1 MPQEKEA
8 PRWVDDRLT
17 PDQLAHLRGRLD
29 EPSPVALR
37 VPVWV
42 KPSTGEPVLSHFE
55 VYLERDDGLARGDDH
70 FIRDYITVTG
80 VHATLPRGYRC
91 IVAVRDRPLAAL
103 LGDSENPAHTEWQE
117 RSPKFKDRYRHG
129 PYTLR
134 YVRNVPRELVRV
146 LTRPAEGRDL
156 GLLRQL
162 FSLDI
167 QAMEQSSN
175 QGPQRGEADGMGA
188 QAGIGEVFVA
198 RESFFQLQKLP
209 GGFRLSGVGG
219 AVARPAA
226 MRVQVAYEVRRGNP
240 FAHYQTL
247 DFELERT
254 PIDVATS
261 NAEVLEQRANTLVFR
276 PTHADFHV
284 VITGF
289 HTFRD
294 LRVRVKTMEAAP
306 A

>member
-1 MPQEKEA
+1 MRAQP
-8 PRWVDDRLT
+8 
-17 PDQLAHLRGRLD
+17 
-29 EPSPVALR
+29 
-37 VPVWV
+37 
-42 KPSTGEPVLSHFE
+42 
-55 VYLERDDGLARGDDH
+55 GL
-70 FIRDYITVTG
+70 
-80 VHATLPRGYRC
+80 
-91 IVAVRDRPLAAL
+91 
-103 LGDSENPAHTEWQE
+103 
-117 RSPKFKDRYRHG
+117 
-129 PYTLR
+129 
-134 YVRNVPRELVRV
+134 
-146 LTRPAEGRDL
+146 
-156 GLLRQL
+156 
-162 FSLDI
+162 
-167 QAMEQSSN
+167 
-175 QGPQRGEADGMGA
+175 
-188 QAGIGEVFVA
+188 GEVHVA
-198 RESFFQLQKLP
+198 RESIFQLQKLP

-261 NAEVLEQRANTLVFR
+261 NAEVLERRANTLVFR